1 MARVQGMTPEGI
13 RKAIAEAI
21 AFIKDLNVEDLN
33 KLLAAFED
41 ANGIFDVR
49 LVEAQE
55 EVKKAGEK
63 ALEAEN
69 QAKLIVEELARYQ
82 ELQDAETERILSE
95 VATAIEAANLASE
108 NLPSIFQRLT
118 DAEAG
123 LSFANTEFDTLIVK
137 QDELRDTVT
146 QQTAEV
152 SRLNTEF
159 VAVNQTV
166 ADAVDKVDQSTI
178 KVNQIG
184 GDLELA
190 KAALDAK
197 IKQNQDDIAA
207 AQIVVDEHQNAIETL
222 TGDLGDLSTQ
232 HSTLASNFSTEVQNL
247 KDADSSQVDSISSLM
262 ENVDTKVGELRG
274 ITDAQSGEITAA
286 KTAAFIANNQAASA
300 HQRLIETVYPDQLSL
315 VPMVPGG
322 VNVGTEE
329 EPVYR
334 QEPSWRHGATTTTV
348 IDVPEMTD
356 NVAATYSEYN
366 VYETTITNTV
376 PVRTKE
382 VGFSVWVNASD
393 INTHMVFTL
402 VDSANAE
409 CVEQTIIH
417 EGPLAGTHWGCVID
431 TRQTSP
437 LPVGWTKI
445 EGVITLKDGVK
456 AIRTKN
462 IFFNIPHNDSVVATQ
477 SFADLKMWP
486 MIPAQ
491 SDVNEAL
498 TKAIDSHAAL
508 FEGQNKWN
516 DVATAAIESQATLLA
531 KQARWS
537 EGVDKALA
545 WQDQLN
551 NSQSDI
557 NRTTSSVLANQ
568 EKWNAAQA
576 QINDDQSDIN
586 KATQAVLLNQ
596 SKWNAAQEQ
605 VNNDQSELNKAV
617 KVVQD
622 KQTEWND
629 GVTKALASH
638 DELFT
643 ATSTTFKSVK
653 AVQDNQ
659 TKWNKA
665 VSDLVTTNNAVS
677 SANKTAIEGL
687 TRVLGLTQTSSN
699 IVPMVPGGVRTGGTD
714 TAPIFTP
721 TPAWMTKGTRVTVT
735 DIPGMVSVDAIQQTG
750 QATHYFDIHSSNID
764 PTIEYK
770 YSYWAKANVASTR
783 MYIEL
788 RSGEMSGLPV
798 ESNTPDNHASAGQY
812 LAGNVYVEV
821 GWKKYTG
828 TIRFKPDVRT
838 VHFRC
843 IYYSHPNGA
852 SGTQTL
858 ADIQIYPNIPS
869 QADVNKALTDS
880 DAAQNTLLAKQQS
893 WNDAASRSIATVES
907 LWGKTEAD
915 IGDLNTLSKDLS
927 QRITDQGKDFSK
939 SMSELLTNVPRIAY
953 ATDGS
958 NVSLSDT
965 DRFIEIVRTKSGN
978 RTTRAIIVAGGTWV
992 GSMIIEADHGRSDG
1006 TNQTFFNW
1014 TPIRQKINVL
1024 TGTRIFTINRNTDVD
1039 HIGAIKVT
1047 YFVEPGQVVPV
1058 YGSGENVYP
1067 DPGTWKTLHS
1077 YLAPETSD
1085 YNISLDVTWGATT
1098 YNDRY
1103 GVRIRVGSS
1112 VVTQIVKDKVGPLLP
1127 GQGGVRSMPIGLG
1140 AVKVTSGTRI
1150 YLEAYSTAG
1159 GSTQRRISNWSSQIS
1174 HITSGRG

>member
-63 ALEAEN
+63 ALEAEK

-82 ELQDAETERILSE
+82 ELQDAEAKRILSE

-146 QQTAEV
+146 EQTAEV

-178 KVNQIG
+178 KVNKIG

-197 IKQNQDDIAA
+197 IKQNQDNIAA

-247 KDADSSQVDSISSLM
+247 KAADASQVDSISSLM
-262 ENVDTKVGELRG
+262 ANVDTKVGELRG
-274 ITDAQSGEITAA
+274 ITDAQSGEITSAKSAA
-286 KTAAFIANNQAASA
+286 LIANSQAAAA

-329 EPVYR
+329 DPVYR

-348 IDVPEMTD
+348 IEVPEMTD

-366 VYETTITNTV
+366 VYETTTKNTV
-376 PVRTKE
+376 PVRTQE
-382 VGFSVWVNASD
+382 VGFSVWVNASAE
-393 INTHMVFTL
+393 NSHMVFTL

-431 TRQTSP
+431 TRQTST
-437 LPVGWTKI
+437 LPVGWTKL
-445 EGVITLKDGVK
+445 EGVITLKAGVK
-456 AIRTKN
+456 ALRTEY
-462 IFFNIPHNDSVVATQ
+462 IYFNIPHNDSVVATQ

-576 QINDDQSDIN
+576 QINDNQSDIN
-586 KATQAVLLNQ
+586 KATQSVLLNQ
-596 SKWNAAQEQ
+596 SKWNTAQEK

-622 KQTEWND
+622 KQTAWND

-638 DELFT
+638 TELFKT
-643 ATSTTFKSVK
+643 TSKTFKAVK
-653 AVQDNQ
+653 AVNDNQ
-659 TKWNKA
+659 TKWNKV

-677 SANKTAIEGL
+677 RANKTAIEGL
-687 TRVLGLTQTSSN
+687 TRVLGLTHGSSN
-699 IVPMVPGGVRTGGTD
+699 VVPMVPGGVRTGGTD
-714 TAPIFTP
+714 LAPIFTQMP
-721 TPAWMTKGTRVTVT
+721 SWMENVKRVTVT
-735 DIPGMVSVDAIQQTG
+735 AIPDIPSILAAQETRQTTIQSG
-750 QATHYFDIHSSNID
+750 YYLSEVD

-770 YSYWAKANVASTR
+770 YSYWIRANVPGTVI
-783 MYIEL
+783 YIEI
-788 RSGEMSGLPV
+788 RDQDGEHAVL
-798 ESNTPDNHASAGQY
+798 SNKPDNHYSEGRY
-812 LAGNVYVEV
+812 LAGNVPV
-821 GWKKYTG
+821 GTVWAKYTG
-828 TIRFKPDVRT
+828 VIKFNPNVRY
-838 VHFRC
+838 VRIAG
-843 IYYSHPNGA
+843 IYYNHAKGA
-852 SGTQTL
+852 TGTQTL

-880 DAAQNTLLAKQQS
+880 DAAQNTLLKKQGE

-907 LWGKTEAD
+907 LWGKTSTEV
-915 IGDLNTLSKDLS
+915 GELNTLSKELS
-927 QRITDQGKDFSK
+927 KRITDQGKDFSK
-939 SMSELLTNVPRIAY
+939 NMSEMLTNIPQVAY
-953 ATDGS
+953 AVDGS

-965 DRFIEIVRTKSGN
+965 DGFIEIVRTKSGN
-978 RTTRAIIVAGGTWV
+978 RTTRVIVVAGGTWV
-992 GSMIIEADHGRSDG
+992 GSMIVEADHGRSDG

-1014 TPIRQKINVL
+1014 TPIGRKFNVVS
-1024 TGTRIFTINRNTDVD
+1024 GTRIFTLNRNTNVD
-1039 HIGAIKVT
+1039 HIGAVKVT
-1047 YFVEPGQVVPV
+1047 YFVSPGQVVPV
-1058 YGSGENVYP
+1058 YSRGTNVYP

-1077 YLAPETSD
+1077 YVAPETSD
-1085 YNISLDVTWGATT
+1085 YTISLNVTWGATT
-1098 YNDRY
+1098 YNDDY
-1103 GVRIRVGSS
+1103 GVRIRAGSKT
-1112 VVTQIVKDKVGPLLP
+1112 VAEIKKNRVGPLLP
-1127 GQGGVRSMPIGLG
+1127 GQGGVRSMPIGIG
-1140 AVKVTSGTRI
+1140 SVRVTSGTRI
-1150 YLEAYSTAG
+1150 YLEAYSKAG
-1159 GSTQRRISNWSSQIS
+1159 DSLQRRIAEWDGEIS